1 MRTLLVSRLPP
12 TYRPFVGTPDQNPT
26 LSNVIHGVLKGAIR
40 DEKQIISSDYWIFNE
55 GKIVKVGI
63 IPINIGI
70 QSADQIVKTAQ
81 LVESLGYES
90 VWTFEHVIVPVD
102 YESKYPYNKS
112 GNMGAAPETNFVDP
126 LIALTAVA
134 ASTTTLRLATGVNI
148 LSQVNPIYMA
158 KQAASLDFISNGRFM
173 LGVGIGWLREE
184 FDALGVPFERRGARF
199 DDYVAGMRKIW
210 SGDVVEHESDFI
222 SWQGFKS
229 YPLPIQSPF
238 PVVMG
243 GVKGKI
249 FERTAKLGNGWFA
262 PTGDPTELKGHMG
275 NLRRECD
282 AISRD
287 ISEIEITCM
296 WPGDGGKDFLEQL
309 AEIGVNRVV
318 MPMMG
323 KGDPVERL
331 QAVASEVIG

>member
-1 MRTLLVSRLPP
+1 M
-12 TYRPFVGTPDQNPT
+12 
-26 LSNVIHGVLKGAIR
+26 
-40 DEKQIISSDYWIFNE
+40 
-55 GKIVKVGI
+55 KVGI
-63 IPINIGI
+63 IPINIGV
-70 QSADQIVKTAQ
+70 QSPAQIVQTAQ
-81 LVESLGYES
+81 LIESLGYES
-90 VWTFEHVIVPVD
+90 AWTFEHVIVPGSYD
-102 YESKYPYNKS
+102 SKYPYNKS

-126 LIALTAVA
+126 LIALSAIA
-134 ASTTTLRLATGVNI
+134 AATTTLRLATGVNI

-222 SWQGFKS
+222 SWKGFKS
-229 YPLPIQSPF
+229 YPLPIQNPF

-249 FERTAKLGNGWFA
+249 FERTAQLGNGWFA
-262 PTGDPTELKGHMG
+262 PSGDPTELKGHIQS
-275 NLRRECD
+275 LKKECD
-282 AISRD
+282 AIGRD
-287 ISEIEITCM
+287 LSEIEITCM
-296 WPGDGGKDFLEQL
+296 WPGIGGKEFLGEL
-309 AEIGVNRVV
+309 EAVGVSRVV

-323 KGDPVERL
+323 EGDPVERL
-331 QAVASEVIG
+331 HKVAEEVIG